1 MESEAASSHQ
11 IIVEDLLAE
20 AQRFCASLGLR
31 DDLIREI
38 TWAEDDWTFI
48 LKIDALLETAA
59 KEIIRRSLKRQAEN
73 ELTVGGELSDLV
85 DSLPINGRPSVV
97 RLLRDAQCPV
107 NDLNFIES
115 VRRLR
120 NSFAHNIRSV
130 DQSLIE
136 VIKQHPDKSRLIK
149 DLTSSREYS
158 EAGMIRLFEG
168 DGYLLRFAIADT
180 TMSFLTVAYQ
190 IESK

>member
-1 MESEAASSHQ
+1 MASEVASSRENR
-11 IIVEDLLAE
+11 IEDLLAE
-20 AQRFCASLGLR
+20 AQKFCASMGLR
-31 DDLIREI
+31 ENLIREI

-59 KEIIRRSLKRQAEN
+59 KEIIRRSLKREAE
-73 ELTVGGELSDLV
+73 SDLV
-85 DSLPINGRPSVV
+85 VEGESRDFIDSLPINGRTSIV
-97 RLLRDAQCPV
+97 RLLKDANCPSDDV
-107 NDLNFIES
+107 NFIES

-136 VIKQHPDKSRLIK
+136 VIKQHQDKSRLIK
-149 DLTSSREYS
+149 DITSSREFS
-158 EAGMIRLFEG
+158 EEGMIRLSEG
-168 DGYLLRFAIADT
+168 DGYLLRFAIADA

-190 IESK
+190 IEPK